1 MSSLIYQKA
10 KEFKSKYPMTVCWRL
25 KKHCKIIEKHIN
37 SDETVRYVFAA
48 QKNNNPLDIITTYV
62 VVITDK
68 RILLGQK
75 RLLFGY
81 IYTAITPDL
90 FNDIKVQMGII
101 WGKVFIDT
109 VKEFVCFSNID
120 KDALA
125 EIENNVTTNIM
136 EEKKKYVQA
145 MNLENIG
152 IK

>member
-25 KKHCKIIEKHIN
+25 KKHCKVIEKHIN
-37 SDETVRYVFAA
+37 TDEVVKYVFAA
-48 QKNNNPLDIITTYV
+48 QKNNNPLDIITTYA

-90 FNDIKVQMGII
+90 FNDIKVQMGLI

-125 EIENNVTTNIM
+125 EIETNVTTNIM

>member
-25 KKHCKIIEKHIN
+25 KKHCKVIEKHIN

-62 VVITDK
+62 VAITDK

-120 KDALA
+120 KNALA
-125 EIENNVTTNIM
+125 EIETNVTTNIM

>member
-37 SDETVRYVFAA
+37 SDETVRYVFVA

-62 VVITDK
+62 VAITDK

-120 KDALA
+120 KNALA
-125 EIENNVTTNIM
+125 EIETNVTTNIM